1 MGRAEQA
8 FFGHTLQFGKD
19 RTGSTRGAV
28 VETTFGDVW
37 QEVLTTQ
44 PEPERWIVV
53 GAAVLAL
60 AAVLVG
66 PTWRVLRNVVTIAHE
81 GGHALVALLSGRQ
94 LTGIRLHSDTSGVT
108 VSRGRPTGP
117 GMILTVFAGY
127 VAPTVIGLL
136 GILMLRADRITALL
150 WLSIV
155 VLVLMLVMIRNVYG
169 VISLVATGA
178 VVFGI
183 SWYTTP
189 EIQGAFAYAFIWFLL
204 FAGVRP
210 VFELQ
215 SQRRRQPSP
224 HSDADQLARL
234 TGLPG
239 TFWVFVFALVN
250 LAVTGL
256 GVWLLLF

>member
-1 MGRAEQA
+1 M
-8 FFGHTLQFGKD
+8 
-19 RTGSTRGAV
+19 
-28 VETTFGDVW
+28 ETTFGDVW

-44 PEPERWIVV
+44 SEPEQWIII

-60 AAVLVG
+60 AAVLFNPV
-66 PTWRVLRNVVTIAHE
+66 WRVARNVVTIAHE

-94 LTGIRLHSDTSGVT
+94 LTAIRLHSDTSGVT
-108 VSRGRPTGP
+108 VSRGKPTGI

-127 VAPTVIGLL
+127 VSSSVIGLL
-136 GILMLRADRITALL
+136 GIVVLMTDHITALL
-150 WLSIV
+150 WLSLV
-155 VLVLMLVMIRNVYG
+155 VLAAMLLMIRNLYG
-169 VISLVATGA
+169 VLSVVGTGA

-183 SWYTTP
+183 SWFTP
-189 EIQGAFAYAFIWFLL
+189 SEVQAAFAYLFIWFLL

-215 SQRRRQPSP
+215 GQRIRQPSP

-239 TFWVFVFALVN
+239 TLWVVVFGLVN

-256 GVWLLLF
+256 GVWMLLID